1 MEDCLFCKIISGEIP
16 SKKIYEDELT
26 YVFEDIAPTAPI
38 HYLVIPKQ
46 HISKLDEITP
56 ENSAVIA
63 HIYEVIAKLAKDLD
77 IKDGF
82 RVVSNCGE
90 QAGQSVF
97 HIHFH
102 LLAGRPLAWP
112 VISAFRIL
120 QDFFSVPLAGA
131 GTTQFSHLRQRV

>member
-63 HIYEVIAKLAKDLD
+63 NLSKDLYL
-77 IKDGF
+77 KDCF
-82 RVVSNCGE
+82 RVVSNCGD
-90 QAGQSVF
+90 QSGQIVF
-97 HIHFH
+97 LIHFH

-112 VISAFRIL
+112 
-120 QDFFSVPLAGA
+120 AG
-131 GTTQFSHLRQRV
+131 

>member
-38 HYLVIPKQ
+38 HYLVIPKR

-56 ENSAVIA
+56 ENSGIIA
-63 HIYEVIAKLAKDLD
+63 HIYEVISRLAKELDL
-77 IKDGF
+77 KDGF

-102 LLAGRPLAWP
+102 LLAGRPFQWP
-112 VISAFRIL
+112 
-120 QDFFSVPLAGA
+120 AG
-131 GTTQFSHLRQRV
+131 

>member
-77 IKDGF
+77 LKDGF
-82 RVVSNCGE
+82 RVFSTFIFIFL
-90 QAGQSVF
+90 QAD
-97 HIHFH
+97 H
-102 LLAGRPLAWP
+102 LLGQPVKEIKRAGKFLIRP
-112 VISAFRIL
+112 
-120 QDFFSVPLAGA
+120 
-131 GTTQFSHLRQRV
+131 

>member
-1 MEDCLFCKIISGEIP
+1 MLCSLSLFERRRDKWKIVFFCKIISGEIP

-77 IKDGF
+77 LKDGF

-112 VISAFRIL
+112 
-120 QDFFSVPLAGA
+120 AG
-131 GTTQFSHLRQRV
+131 

>member
-1 MEDCLFCKIISGEIP
+1 MNDCLFCKIVAGEIP
-16 SKKIYEDELT
+16 SKKIYEDDT
-26 YVFEDIAPTAPI
+26 VYVFEDIAPTAPI
-38 HYLVIPKQ
+38 HYLCFPKQ
-46 HISKLDEITP
+46 HISQLDEVTA

-77 IKDGF
+77 LKDGF

-102 LLAGRPLAWP
+102 LLAGRPFEWP
-112 VISAFRIL
+112 
-120 QDFFSVPLAGA
+120 AG
-131 GTTQFSHLRQRV
+131 

>member
-77 IKDGF
+77 LKDGF
-82 RVVSNCGE
+82 ELFPTAASRQDRVFSTFIFIFL
-90 QAGQSVF
+90 QAD
-97 HIHFH
+97 H
-102 LLAGRPLAWP
+102 LLGQPVKEIKRAGKFLIRP
-112 VISAFRIL
+112 
-120 QDFFSVPLAGA
+120 
-131 GTTQFSHLRQRV
+131 

>member
-38 HYLVIPKQ
+38 HYLVIRKQ

-77 IKDGF
+77 LKDGF

-112 VISAFRIL
+112 
-120 QDFFSVPLAGA
+120 AG
-131 GTTQFSHLRQRV
+131 